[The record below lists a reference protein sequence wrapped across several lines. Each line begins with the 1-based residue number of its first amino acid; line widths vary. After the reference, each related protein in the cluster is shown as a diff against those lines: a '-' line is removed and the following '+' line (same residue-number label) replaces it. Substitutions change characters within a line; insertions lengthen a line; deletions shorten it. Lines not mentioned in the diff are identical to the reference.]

1 MSTNKLIRF
10 SGIAAMLCGLAT
22 AVFWF
27 VHPSAADPRAMH
39 DAAFFAAVQNQSFA
53 VVFLLFVAL
62 ILASLLALVG
72 YYVRLFAT
80 AGMLGLI
87 GFLLAFV
94 GTAMFVASGVFQCA
108 VAPALAHSPATRQ
121 LLEPDGVLLGGL
133 LGLLFAGTGC
143 TFALGYLLFGI
154 CILRTRVF
162 PGGAAVLLM
171 LGAPVLGLSPLMPLW
186 ARVLGC
192 LCWGAGNLWL
202 GYVQLA
208 AGDDRAVSPLGAG
221 ASEGLH
227 QAA

>member
-1 MSTNKLIRF
+1 MSTNKLIRL

-27 VHPSAADPRAMH
+27 VHPSAADPRALH
-39 DAAFFAAVQNQSFA
+39 DATFFAAVQSQSF
-53 VVFLLFVAL
+53 VGVFLLFVAL

-72 YYVRLFAT
+72 YYVRLVAT
-80 AGMLGLI
+80 AGIAGLI
-87 GFLLAFV
+87 AFLLAFV
-94 GTAMFVASGVFQCA
+94 GTAMFLASGVFQCA
-108 VAPALAHSPATRQ
+108 VAPVLAHSPATRP
-121 LLEPDGVLLGGL
+121 LLEPDGALLGGL

-143 TFALGYLLFGI
+143 TFALGYLLLGI
-154 CILRTRVF
+154 SILRTRVF

-171 LGAPVLGLSPLMPLW
+171 LGAPVLGLSPLVPLW

-202 GYVQLA
+202 GYVQLVAGADLA
-208 AGDDRAVSPLGAG
+208 ASTHGAG
-221 ASEGLH
+221 AFGGLR